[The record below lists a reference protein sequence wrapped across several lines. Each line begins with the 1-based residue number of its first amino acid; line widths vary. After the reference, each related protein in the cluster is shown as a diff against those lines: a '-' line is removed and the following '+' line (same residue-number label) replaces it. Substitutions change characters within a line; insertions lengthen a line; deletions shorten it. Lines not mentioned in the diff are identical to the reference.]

1 MQCNAMQ
8 DYTSQHYTSQDHT
21 NQLTGT
27 AQQLQ
32 LLQIYII
39 ADHMQILVFTL
50 KTTSKTATRTASS
63 SCSFEKIPL
72 HLIPFSLILLE
83 LKAHCSGYVVFK
95 TLANVFSFLDKNSL
109 IKLSCSSRAAIV
121 KFQFYE
127 KKRGESIFDFS
138 HLKTAFRTKFVLL
151 LFWKMENK
159 ICFKIRFR
167 LPRTRKTVGP
177 LINLKYMLILFSK
190 LFSKIEKRKTEID
203 Y

>member
-1 MQCNAMQ
+1 MQ

-95 TLANVFSFLDKNSL
+95 TSANVFSFLDKNSL
-109 IKLSCSSRAAIV
+109 IKLLCSSRAEGRITRENLV
-121 KFQFYE
+121 
-127 KKRGESIFDFS
+127 
-138 HLKTAFRTKFVLL
+138 HFRK
-151 LFWKMENK
+151 
-159 ICFKIRFR
+159 
-167 LPRTRKTVGP
+167 
-177 LINLKYMLILFSK
+177 NLKHKSY
-190 LFSKIEKRKTEID
+190 RKVQKS
-203 Y
+203 YKNPQNL

>member
-8 DYTSQHYTSQDHT
+8 CNAMQCNAKQCNAGLYNTKQYKIIQCNAMQDYTSQDHT

-39 ADHMQILVFTL
+39 ADHMQMLVFTL

-83 LKAHCSGYVVFK
+83 LKTHCSGYVVFK
-95 TLANVFSFLDKNSL
+95 TSANVFSFLDKNSL
-109 IKLSCSSRAAIV
+109 IKLLCFSRAVIV
-121 KFQFYE
+121 KF
-127 KKRGESIFDFS
+127 
-138 HLKTAFRTKFVLL
+138 
-151 LFWKMENK
+151 
-159 ICFKIRFR
+159 
-167 LPRTRKTVGP
+167 
-177 LINLKYMLILFSK
+177 
-190 LFSKIEKRKTEID
+190 
-203 Y
+203 

>member
-1 MQCNAMQ
+1 MQCNTKQYNTRLYNTKQYKIIQCNAMHH
-8 DYTSQHYTSQDHT
+8 DYTSQHHTSQDHT

-63 SCSFEKIPL
+63 SCLFEKIPL

-95 TLANVFSFLDKNSL
+95 TSANVFSFLDKNSL

-121 KFQFYE
+121 KF
-127 KKRGESIFDFS
+127 
-138 HLKTAFRTKFVLL
+138 
-151 LFWKMENK
+151 
-159 ICFKIRFR
+159 
-167 LPRTRKTVGP
+167 
-177 LINLKYMLILFSK
+177 
-190 LFSKIEKRKTEID
+190 
-203 Y
+203 

>member
-1 MQCNAMQ
+1 MQYKTVQYKTIQYKTIQDNTMQCNAMQ

-72 HLIPFSLILLE
+72 HLISFSLILLE

-95 TLANVFSFLDKNSL
+95 TSAMCFLSL
-109 IKLSCSSRAAIV
+109 TKILS
-121 KFQFYE
+121 
-127 KKRGESIFDFS
+127 
-138 HLKTAFRTKFVLL
+138 
-151 LFWKMENK
+151 
-159 ICFKIRFR
+159 
-167 LPRTRKTVGP
+167 
-177 LINLKYMLILFSK
+177 
-190 LFSKIEKRKTEID
+190 
-203 Y
+203 

>member
-1 MQCNAMQ
+1 MH

-95 TLANVFSFLDKNSL
+95 TSANVFSFLDKNSL

-121 KFQFYE
+121 KF
-127 KKRGESIFDFS
+127 
-138 HLKTAFRTKFVLL
+138 
-151 LFWKMENK
+151 
-159 ICFKIRFR
+159 
-167 LPRTRKTVGP
+167 
-177 LINLKYMLILFSK
+177 
-190 LFSKIEKRKTEID
+190 
-203 Y
+203 